1 MILVTGF
8 DILQTSISA
17 YPECLDGITHGSQ
30 LVLVRQCLI
39 VLVHYSVHLLGRFGV
54 VSDGLVMSLWKVL

>member
-39 VLVHYSVHLLGRFGV
+39 VLVHYSVHLLG
-54 VSDGLVMSLWKVL
+54 